1 MMVPTGSREEWFLS
15 RANEKFLSPCRG
27 SRIFGGTH
35 GKQESTSNM
44 GAALCKWKG
53 DHGDMDALARETLT
67 IDSEE
72 ENLYLN
78 ASRNGA
84 MRQRSE
90 THDRSAAQ
98 VLQSPSR
105 A

>member
-1 MMVPTGSREEWFLS
+1 
-15 RANEKFLSPCRG
+15 
-27 SRIFGGTH
+27 
-35 GKQESTSNM
+35 M

-53 DHGDMDALARETLT
+53 DHGDIDALARETLT

-98 VLQSPSR
+98 VLAVSFSCVTVKWKR
-105 A
+105 SGD

>member
-1 MMVPTGSREEWFLS
+1 MQWLQ
-15 RANEKFLSPCRG
+15 G

-35 GKQESTSNM
+35 GKQERTSNM

-98 VLQSPSR
+98 VHAVSFSCVTVKRKQSGD
-105 A
+105 